1 MTKTNKIK
9 FFILSAAAMFVFN
22 FSASAQSAGF
32 IKNSEKPL
40 YKSESDEKANCYV
53 FNRYVVKANL
63 KKNEKED
70 IGTGEGYEIDIFK
83 RDVKGNLK
91 KSCEISADSLL
102 NLKNVEGN
110 EIGGVFGDL
119 FFVRRN
125 VFPDG
130 GDLDV
135 YDLET
140 GKVVFTTEFSEW
152 DGYDMNITNGKFLHY
167 RQWSKKDGLLK
178 NCAPAKQWKKQGLG
192 IGWLQT
198 KRLDLT
204 TRKEISVGALRCIS
218 VQ

>member
-1 MTKTNKIK
+1 MTKINQIN
-9 FFILSAAAMFVFN
+9 FLILPIAAIFVFN
-22 FSASAQSAGF
+22 LSASAQSAGF

-40 YKSESDEKANCYV
+40 YKSETDEKAQCYV
-53 FNRYVVKANL
+53 FNKYVVKTYL
-63 KKNEKED
+63 KTNEKED
-70 IGTGEGYEIDIFK
+70 IGTGEGYEIEVFK
-83 RDVKGNLK
+83 RDMKTVLPKN
-91 KSCEISADSLL
+91 CEASADALL

-110 EIGGVFGDL
+110 ESGGVFGDL

-135 YDLET
+135 YDLKT

-152 DGYDMNITNGKFLHY
+152 DGYAMNITNGKFLNY

-178 NCAPAKQWKKQGLG
+178 NCAQAKQWKKQGLG
-192 IGWLQT
+192 ISWLQT
-198 KRLDLT
+198 KRLDLMT
-204 TRKEISVGALRCIS
+204 KKEISVGALRCIS